1 MVNDFHYKKFIE
13 LIALNYDFVES
24 VMNNYF
30 FQVLISGILL
40 SILFIK
46 IDKEILPRT
55 SKLNLHIIRVIFL
68 YAIAPFTLLIALAMV
83 VSLFSYPL
91 AMDLTYIGG
100 ASLWVVW
107 IACGIFGTKRLK
119 A

>member
-30 FQVLISGILL
+30 FQVLIYGILL

-46 IDKEILPRT
+46 IDQEILPRT
-55 SKLNLHIIRVIFL
+55 SKFNLHIIRVIFL
-68 YAIAPFTLLIALAMV
+68 YAIAPFTLAMALAMV
-83 VSLFSYPL
+83 VALFNDPL
-91 AMDLTYIGG
+91 GMDLAGIGG

-107 IACGIFGTKRLK
+107 IAWGIFGTKRLK